1 MKPRGIIGMWRRIA
15 LGVLMTAAAAAPGAA
30 PVNLV
35 SVGSDTLGDLMLA
48 WVDAFQAANPQV
60 RIQIQTP
67 GSAGAP
73 TALAVG
79 SAELGPMSRAMTE
92 AEEASYRRYR
102 GHAPGRIQIGLD
114 AIAIFVHPDNP
125 IGSLSLQDVDAVWS
139 QTRRCGRGSPI
150 AAWSDLAVAAPALI
164 NRPILRIGRN
174 TASGTFEFFRDVA
187 LCEGVYRD
195 DVVQLAGAGAIVAAV
210 AQQPHAIGHAG
221 VGHVNA
227 LVKVLP
233 LRDGKNVVA
242 PTPENIENG
251 RYPLARPLYIYFNR
265 GTDGRPSEASLRF
278 LQYVLSGPAQTLLE
292 HQGFVALSAQALAEQ
307 KELVQ

>member
-1 MKPRGIIGMWRRIA
+1 
-15 LGVLMTAAAAAPGAA
+15 
-30 PVNLV
+30 
-35 SVGSDTLGDLMLA
+35 MLA
-48 WVDAFQAANPQV
+48 WVDAFQRIRRCGSNPDAGFSPV
-60 RIQIQTP
+60 RTN
-67 GSAGAP
+67 
-73 TALAVG
+73 ALAVG

-92 AEEASYRRYR
+92 AEEASYRRHR
-102 GHAPGRIQIGLD
+102 GHAPGRIQVGLD

-150 AAWSDLAVAAPALI
+150 AAWSDPGSRRASADQSSDSAGSGAARHPA
-164 NRPILRIGRN
+164 
-174 TASGTFEFFRDVA
+174 TFEFFRDVA

-233 LRDGKNVVA
+233 LRDSLTKVVVA

-251 RYPLARPLYIYFNR
+251 RYPLARPLYIYFNQ

-307 KELVQ
+307 KELVQWHSSTRR